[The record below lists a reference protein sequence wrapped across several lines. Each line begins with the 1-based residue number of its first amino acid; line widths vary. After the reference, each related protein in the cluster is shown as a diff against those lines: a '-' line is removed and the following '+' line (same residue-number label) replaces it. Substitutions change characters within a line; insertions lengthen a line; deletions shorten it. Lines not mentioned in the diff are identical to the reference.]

1 MTPDVNVLV
10 ATARADHPHHAQA
23 HAWLTQAIA
32 PARGK
37 TGLRVMSMVVSGFLR
52 VMTHP
57 KTFKPPT
64 PTASAAAFLDA
75 LLALPGVALMPVQGE
90 WPQLRSLCL
99 DKTLSGNAIP
109 DAWIAA
115 CVLQHGET
123 LATFDRD
130 FTQLLPAKNLLL
142 LQH

>member
-10 ATARADHPHHAQA
+10 AAARDDHPHHALA
-23 HAWLTQAIA
+23 RSWLTQAVA
-32 PARGK
+32 PKRGQR
-37 TGLRVMSMVVSGFLR
+37 GLKVMSMVVSGFLR

-64 PTASAAAFLDA
+64 PTASAVAFLDA
-75 LLALPGVALMPVQGE
+75 LLALPGVTLMTVQGE
-90 WPQLRSLCL
+90 WPQLRTLCL
-99 DKTLSGNAIP
+99 NNTLSGNAIP

-130 FTQLLPAKNLLL
+130 FSQLLPAKNLLL
-142 LQH
+142 LQN